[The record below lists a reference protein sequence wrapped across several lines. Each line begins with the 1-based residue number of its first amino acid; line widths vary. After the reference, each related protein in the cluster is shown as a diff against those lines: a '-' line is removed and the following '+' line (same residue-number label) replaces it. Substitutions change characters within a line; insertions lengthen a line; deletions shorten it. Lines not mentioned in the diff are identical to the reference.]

1 MIGDK
6 FMNRFA
12 VACICVAFALSVAPQ
27 KSFAQK
33 AVLTEDFAYLLSPVE
48 LIAGP
53 TVISKSISPDGKSVL
68 LVRSISHLGLE
79 NLPSV
84 ATPQPLRPTE
94 SKEVICWDARS
105 HRSTV
110 VWKSTLPQTEIELIG
125 TMAKTDSFY
134 FIVNET
140 TLPDPKA
147 PQDPPISTH
156 KLMRVTSRMSRSQEV
171 IVPESDLYI
180 GVELSPSQP
189 FGVITLQQSNTD
201 SGKNA
206 VHNYLFDASG
216 RFENRIPTPPER
228 FGGVRW
234 SEDGNLVIRLRNP
247 IPPVEF
253 YSVDSR
259 TNALTLLA
267 SPPKPYNP
275 SPSPAKKLPILVV
288 EKRLSLEDI
297 GLKREAASVLYL
309 ESYFKSKQ
317 SKALIASD
325 GTEPT
330 LVASGGGVFYLS
342 QGAEWFQPLLKMNL
356 ADYLVMKKKA
366 DRLRAISNA
375 RQLGTGVLM
384 YTQDYDEML
393 PTPDGINDKIS
404 PYLKNDSLFDG
415 FNYIYPGGSLADISN
430 PSTTTLG
437 YVDGEGGRAVIY
449 GDGHVKWEDN

>member
-1 MIGDK
+1 MIGDN

-12 VACICVAFALSVAPQ
+12 FVSLSIVIGLFAPIQ
-27 KSFAQK
+27 KSNAQK

-84 ATPQPLRPTE
+84 ATPQPLRTTE
-94 SKEVICWDARS
+94 SKEVICWDSRS
-105 HRSTV
+105 HRSAV

-171 IVPESDLYI
+171 ILPASDFYI
-180 GVELSPSQP
+180 GVELSPTLP
-189 FGVITLQQSNTD
+189 FGVITLQILNAD
-201 SGKNA
+201 LGKDIS
-206 VHNYLFDASG
+206 HNYLFDVSG
-216 RFENRIPTPPER
+216 RFENRIPTPQER

-234 SEDGNLVIRLRNP
+234 SEDGNLIIRLRNP
-247 IPPVEF
+247 TPPVEF

-259 TNALTLLA
+259 TGALTLLA
-267 SPPKPYNP
+267 SPPKPY
-275 SPSPAKKLPILVV
+275 SPSAAPAKKLSILVV
-288 EKRLSLEDI
+288 EKRVSLEDI

-317 SKALIASD
+317 SKALIAAD
-325 GTEPT
+325 GAEPT

-356 ADYLVMKKKA
+356 ADYVVMKKKA
-366 DRLRAISNA
+366 DRLRAMSNA

-384 YTQDYDEML
+384 YTQDYDEKL
-393 PTPDGINDKIS
+393 PTPDGIKDKIA
-404 PYLKNDSLFDG
+404 PYIKNDSLFDG
-415 FNYIYPGGSLADISN
+415 FNYTYPGGSLADISN

-449 GDGHVKWEDN
+449 VDGHVKWEDN